1 MPLRSIS
8 IVPVRVSPL
17 HFLTD
22 DESKESQEA
31 HLSMLTAVGLLQR
44 HGLSATGSVGSDK
57 PLESMTDALG
67 SFPATYVLL
76 AIPPEE
82 EAYWLER
89 DLLAKARALTS
100 VPVAQVVISSAPP
113 ALLSARRS

>member
-1 MPLRSIS
+1 
-8 IVPVRVSPL
+8 
-17 HFLTD
+17 
-22 DESKESQEA
+22 
-31 HLSMLTAVGLLQR
+31 MLTAVGLLQR

-89 DLLAKARALTS
+89 DLLAKARTLTRL
-100 VPVAQVVISSAPP
+100 PVAQVVISSAPP